1 MGQKKRKK
9 EQRSAPNAAT
19 LEFSRD
25 TGDRAAA
32 LKYAERLR
40 AQSPDDPA
48 VQQLLKEL
56 RRGADAE
63 P

>member
-19 LEFSRD
+19 LELP
-25 TGDRAAA
+25 AAA
-32 LKYAERLR
+32 QQSHTHRRSRL
-40 AQSPDDPA
+40 DPA

-63 P
+63 R